1 MDYKSDLFHFL
12 EVMWYKLQWIY
23 VWADKVRPSGW
34 KPWANTLAYFP
45 FKDDI
50 LDTQWTYTLSNNWN
64 SKETIWYK
72 FTSYALINIPNN
84 VTPKTT
90 SMWAKPI
97 SIGNSTRSDTQMA
110 TLPNFTGYYL
120 HHKNSSLNQKYVT
133 FTNSSYASVT
143 ASASVSFN
151 QRYLFTTVYDGTKS
165 YGYINGVK
173 VLESAAWYRRS
184 WNPIWFWEDTY
195 DWTSNYVNWQCI
207 LSDCIVESEPR
218 TADEILKYFNQT
230 KSNYWL

>member
-1 MDYKSDLFHFL
+1 
-12 EVMWYKLQWIY
+12 MWVYIWNDTWL
-23 VWADKVRPSGW
+23 PNE
-34 KPWANTLAYFP
+34 NTLAYFP

-50 LDTQWTYTLSNNWN
+50 LDKKWNYTLSNNWN
-64 SKETIWYK
+64 SKDTIWYK
-72 FTSYALINIPNN
+72 FTSYALINISDN

-97 SIGNSTRSDTQMA
+97 SIGNNTYSDTQMA

-151 QRYLFTTVYDGTKS
+151 QRYLFTTVYDGSFSKTLLSSFLNNLVVSIVNIKIS
-165 YGYINGVK
+165 AFTIHFFEFDINSL
-173 VLESAAWYRRS
+173 LELFLTFKYNYDDDISRKYNKRIR
-184 WNPIWFWEDTY
+184 TY
-195 DWTSNYVNWQCI
+195 F
-207 LSDCIVESEPR
+207 
-218 TADEILKYFNQT
+218 ILKTTIPSLRIDILKLINLS
-230 KSNYWL
+230 KKK